1 MLISAIITAID
12 VDNGMTTT
20 FSAEIVPPRI
30 GDIIIYND
38 KKWVV
43 TKSEQQIRYARTHV
57 FYVTMEHKED
67 TACLFK

>member
-43 TKSEQQIRYARTHV
+43 TKSKQRIGFGQTQG
-57 FYVTMEHKED
+57 FSVTMEHKVEVE
-67 TACLFK
+67 